1 VECGL
6 RNAENVQRVK
16 CGFILHEYT
25 AFYTFAIFAIRI
37 LLVPGSVML
46 NNARNASMHFKAR
59 FRKRKCEN
67 WPYPTHDARSW
78 PYQIHEPG
86 PDPNPPMATA
96 LLVPHWRHRTVLY
109 CRCGIRIFLYWPVKH
124 WSSWHSGGNGSSAPI
139 AGYCTK
145 KLVLSPQNLGRSFA
159 KALCPLITRRH
170 NIRRLWS
177 TYTNSYGIRC

>member
-1 VECGL
+1 MECGL

-25 AFYTFAIFAIRI
+25 AFYTFAIRI

-86 PDPNPPMATA
+86 PDPNPPMATT

-109 CRCGIRIFLYWPVKH
+109 CRCHGVVFGYFYIDRLSTDHHDTLAVMGRLHPLLDT
-124 WSSWHSGGNGSSAPI
+124 APKNW
-139 AGYCTK
+139 C
-145 KLVLSPQNLGRSFA
+145 
-159 KALCPLITRRH
+159 
-170 NIRRLWS
+170 
-177 TYTNSYGIRC
+177 

>member
-1 VECGL
+1 MECGL

-25 AFYTFAIFAIRI
+25 AFYTFAIRI

-109 CRCGIRIFLYWPVKH
+109 CRCHGFVF
-124 WSSWHSGGNGSSAPI
+124 
-139 AGYCTK
+139 GYFYIDR
-145 KLVLSPQNLGRSFA
+145 LSTDHHDTPAVTGR
-159 KALCPLITRRH
+159 LHPLLDTSPK
-170 NIRRLWS
+170 NW
-177 TYTNSYGIRC
+177 C

>member
-25 AFYTFAIFAIRI
+25 AFYTFAIRI

-67 WPYPTHDARSW
+67 WRYPTHDARSW
-78 PYQIHEPG
+78 PYQIHKPG

-109 CRCGIRIFLYWPVKH
+109 CRCHGVVFRYFYIDR
-124 WSSWHSGGNGSSAPI
+124 
-139 AGYCTK
+139 
-145 KLVLSPQNLGRSFA
+145 LSTDHHDTPAVTGR
-159 KALCPLITRRH
+159 LHPLLDTSPK
-170 NIRRLWS
+170 NW
-177 TYTNSYGIRC
+177 C